1 MKHPVRAVRVLVASV
16 LLIALATACS
26 KEETPPAATP
36 TAAATSAAGP
46 SKVEV
51 TLQEFAVGTVPATAA
66 SGSVTFDIKN
76 NGPDDDHEFVIFRT
90 DLDPTALPTVATGA
104 VDEEGAGIELVDE
117 EEAIPPQEER
127 DLTVTLTPGKY
138 VLICNIYDE
147 AEKESHYQK
156 GMRTAFT
163 VT

>member
-1 MKHPVRAVRVLVASV
+1 MGVMKHHVRAVRVLVASV

-26 KEETPPAATP
+26 KEEETAPPP
-36 TAAATSAAGP
+36 AATSAAGP

-76 NGPDDDHEFVIFRT
+76 NGPDDEHEFVIFRT

-117 EEAIPPQEER
+117 QEAIPPQEER

>member
-1 MKHPVRAVRVLVASV
+1 MTHFVRALKVLVASV

-26 KEETPPAATP
+26 KKEETAPPP
-36 TAAATSAAGP
+36 AATSAAGP

-76 NGPDDDHEFVIFRT
+76 NGPDDEHEFVIFRT

-117 EEAIPPQEER
+117 QEAIPPQEER